1 MGLWGS
7 GPSHQLG
14 PSLRKHARSVSTP
27 ADAAQIALFAP
38 YCGGVHQEAALM
50 RVLPLFAEGELRGHR
65 PLAGG
70 ALRPFVL
77 RWSVVGA
84 PLSLCSCHVEIAE
97 GPALVYRF
105 ELPAHQLMTWLMQ
118 VDPDA
123 VRVDLPDG
131 FWQWLLLEHDPSE
144 APHPGPLH

>member
-1 MGLWGS
+1 MGLRGS

-38 YCGGVHQEAALM
+38 YCGGVQQEAALM

-70 ALRPFVL
+70 AFRPFAL

-105 ELPAHQLMTWLMQ
+105 ELPAHQLMTCLLYTS
-118 VDPDA
+118 PSPRDA
-123 VRVDLPDG
+123 TLSRM
-131 FWQWLLLEHDPSE
+131 PSS
-144 APHPGPLH
+144 A